1 MDVFKDVPILSEGDD
16 KLELNN
22 YAKSLSE
29 FILST
34 ETPFTISIQGE
45 WGSGKTSLMN
55 LIYNNLCSDSSDK
68 RFQGV
73 HIDTWEF
80 FLDCPPDQAVKNV
93 LLTILDEIIKNAS
106 NKKLKLENE
115 IKDLALAV
123 SKFFSISIDIVAD
136 YFGLDLAYLKEEN
149 LKYNSQDNSSLMM
162 VKNIRNKISKIVSK
176 LVQTKKDNTIK
187 GLIFFIDDLDRVD
200 PETAIRLLEIFKNLF
215 NIPHCIFILAID
227 YDIIVSGLRKKLDG
241 YVFNNDIVF
250 RSYFDKLI
258 QLSFAMPVQTYR
270 VDDLFIDSLVSI
282 EYIASRDVLNE
293 KQNEDLEKVILYTM
307 SNNPRQVKRLV
318 NSVHFSFI
326 YDNNNHCILK
336 NTALKLINIILLAIQ
351 QAYPNIYSYLTFFSN
366 FLEWDNEMFPYIEVP
381 ENYEQKE
388 LWKKILQHMC
398 EINEATKRAYPS
410 VLYLFSLILKYSH
423 RDLDILQSLLSL
435 SALINVKPT
444 ENKILYNGLLYDNHS
459 GTQYKQGNYLI
470 KLVDPI
476 DNSNILDVGCGNGKT
491 TIELALKC
499 QNSVIDAIDV
509 SPSQIEIAIQ
519 NYNNNTTTHKAIINF
534 EVRDILTLKDIDKYD
549 IIFSNS
555 VLHWFTDPE
564 LVYKILFAALKP
576 NGTLYVHQGGV
587 GSYKGLHAMAKQA
600 YINLSLDRYF
610 KNWQYP
616 IFYPT
621 REQLHKLVKKVG
633 FTNIS
638 IFEDEN
644 DGKDNVEL
652 YKDFMVASL
661 NPYLERMPISFHEN
675 FKSEYLDLCKEN
687 LDTLNLYTHRLY
699 LVAQK

>member
-1 MDVFKDVPILSEGDD
+1 MDAFKDVPILSEEDD

-22 YAKSLSE
+22 YAKSLSK
-29 FILST
+29 FIFST

-55 LIYNNLCSDSSDK
+55 LIYNNLCSEA
-68 RFQGV
+68 RYEHFQGI

-80 FLDCPPDQAVKNV
+80 FLDCPSDQAVENV

-115 IKDLALAV
+115 IKDLLLAV
-123 SKFFSISIDIVAD
+123 SKFFSISIEIVAD
-136 YFGLDLAYLKEEN
+136 YFGVNIALLKDEN
-149 LKYNSQDNSSLMM
+149 SKNNCQDYSSLMM
-162 VKNIRNKISKIVSK
+162 VKNIRNKISNIVTK
-176 LVQTKKDNTIK
+176 LVETKKDNTIK
-187 GLIFFIDDLDRVD
+187 GFIFFIDDLDRID
-200 PETAIRLLEIFKNLF
+200 PETAIKLLEIFKNLF

-241 YVFNNDIVF
+241 YAFNNDVVF

-270 VDDLFIDSLVSI
+270 LDKLFIDSLVSI
-282 EYIASRDVLNE
+282 EYITSKDDLNE
-293 KQNEDLEKVILYTM
+293 KQQEDLGKVILFTM
-307 SNNPRQVKRLV
+307 SNNPRQVKRLI

-326 YDNNNHCILK
+326 YDKNNHIILK
-336 NTALKLINIILLAIQ
+336 NITLKLINIILLAIQ
-351 QAYPNIYSYLTFFSN
+351 QAYPNIYSYLTYFPDFLKWDKDVFSY
-366 FLEWDNEMFPYIEVP
+366 FELSGDF
-381 ENYEQKE
+381 EQKE
-388 LWKKILQHMC
+388 FWKNILRHMC
-398 EINEATKRAYPS
+398 EINEITKKAYPS
-410 VLYLFSLILKYSH
+410 VLYLFTLILKYSH
-423 RDLDILQSLLSL
+423 RNLNALHSLLSL
-435 SALINVKPT
+435 SALTNVVST
-444 ENKILYNGLLYDNHS
+444 ENKILYDGLLYDKHS
-459 GTQYKQGNYLI
+459 ETQHKQGNYLI

-476 DNSNILDVGCGNGKT
+476 DDSSILDVGCGNGKT
-491 TIELALKC
+491 TIELAFKC

-519 NYNNNTTTHKAIINF
+519 NYNNTKNQKAIINF
-534 EVRDILTLKDIDKYD
+534 EVRDILALKDIDKYN

-564 LVYKILFAALKP
+564 LVYKILFTALKP
-576 NGTLYVHQGGV
+576 EGTLYVHQGGF
-587 GSYKGLHAMAKQA
+587 GSYKGLHEIATRA
-600 YINLSLDRYF
+600 YINLSLEKYF
-610 KNWQYP
+610 KNWSYP

-621 REQLHKLVKKVG
+621 REQLHKLVRKVG

-644 DGKDNVEL
+644 DGKNNVNL

-661 NPYLERMPISFHEN
+661 NPYLERIPINLHEN
-675 FKSEYLDLCKEN
+675 FKSEYLELCEEN
-687 LDTLNLYTHRLY
+687 LDTLDLYTHRLY
-699 LVAQK
+699 LVAKK